1 MKKITGFLMAVM
13 LLMAIVSAPVA
24 QAGGYY
30 QKTLTVA
37 AGDTNNKFDYIDLS
51 TTAIGCQELD
61 RVVVKHVS
69 GTGTGTVY
77 IAAFDLATGIAIC
90 NSGALVPGAF
100 YNEHPKYGYGIAG
113 IENVV
118 TGGVLYAV
126 ANVTSNA
133 EPYTVRLLK
142 LNVIQGV
149 SATEDTYSVGVFT
162 K

>member
-30 QKTLTVA
+30 PKTLTVA
-37 AGDTNNKFDYIDLS
+37 AGDTNKLDYIDLS

-69 GTGTGTVY
+69 GTATGTVY
-77 IAAFDLATGIAIC
+77 IAAFDLATGTEIC
-90 NSGALVPGAF
+90 NSGALVSGAF
-100 YNEHPKYGYGIAG
+100 YNAHPKYGYGIAG

-149 SATEDTYSVGVFT
+149 SATADTYTVGVFT